1 MYEEIFEE
9 ESISDELSKSR
20 GLKVKKSKEDERFE
34 LSVSAS
40 KGFRSKTNT
49 VVKSIKLAEEL
60 NFEHQKK
67 LSNEK
72 MQEKVKKGDKLAQ
85 EIIKEKANLDKIQSK
100 IKELFFNSS
109 KKQPV
114 EANKD
119 LLYRFKVE
127 INRLLTA

>member
-1 MYEEIFEE
+1 M
-9 ESISDELSKSR
+9 
-20 GLKVKKSKEDERFE
+20 
-34 LSVSAS
+34 
-40 KGFRSKTNT
+40 
-49 VVKSIKLAEEL
+49 AEEL